1 MNAIRT
7 FLAATAAA
15 LSLTSPLL
23 AHGTED
29 HSATE
34 HPEGIHIHDAYAR
47 ASAQSGAVFFI
58 IHNNTGE
65 DITITGAQ
73 SDAAEM
79 VALHTH
85 KEDANGVMQMVE
97 IEGGV
102 AVPAGEMHEFKRGA
116 DHVMLMGL
124 KAPLKDG
131 DIVTVTLS
139 FDGAEPVTFEATV
152 DNNRK
157 PEDGMGEMDHS
168 KMDHSQMDHSK
179 MDHSQMGGGHKHGAT
194 AALDTTGMTDDA
206 AIVAT
211 MKAQFDTPENPL
223 TIEPVVVEGDH
234 ALASWAQGDKG
245 GRALLERRDGIWT
258 IVLCGGADLRMPA
271 FLTEHGVSS
280 ADALSKMFNT
290 AEDALGAEKV
300 GLYSSFE
307 GVVMIS
313 EPAK

>member
-15 LSLTSPLL
+15 LSLASPL
-23 AHGTED
+23 AAN
-29 HSATE
+29 ATE

-47 ASAQSGAVFFI
+47 ASAQSGAVFFM
-58 IHNNTGE
+58 IHNNTGA

-97 IEGGV
+97 IEAGV
-102 AVPAGEMHEFKRGA
+102 PVPFGEMHEFKRGA

-139 FDGAEPVTFEATV
+139 FDGAEPVTFEAAV

-168 KMDHSQMDHSK
+168 QMDHSK
-179 MDHSQMGGGHKHGAT
+179 MDHSQMGSSQKHGVT

-206 AIVAT
+206 AIVAI

-223 TIEPVVVEGDH
+223 TVEPVVVEGEH

-245 GRALLERRDGIWT
+245 GRALLERRDGVWT

-300 GLYSSFE
+300 SLYSSFE